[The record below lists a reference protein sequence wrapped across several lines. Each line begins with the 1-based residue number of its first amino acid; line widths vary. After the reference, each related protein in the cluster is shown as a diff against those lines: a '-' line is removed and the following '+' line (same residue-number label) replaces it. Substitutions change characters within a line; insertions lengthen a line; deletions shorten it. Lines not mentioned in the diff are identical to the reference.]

1 MTSHQDYLT
10 CEIDQLKK
18 LLLNTAEKYKYNFG
32 HPKVLEISQ
41 KLDGLI
47 VKVMKDNRII

>member
-1 MTSHQDYLT
+1 MTSQPELS

-18 LLLNTAEKYKYNFG
+18 LLENTAEKYKYNFG
-32 HPKVLEISQ
+32 HPQVLAISQ

-47 VKVMKDNRII
+47 LKVMKDKTMI